1 MTMVNLGDVV
11 TVVSVL
17 IAIGSLVVAVVVATR
32 NKSKDTKQETKE
44 AVEIHAGLQS
54 QIDVLKTSLDMQ
66 LSSIDSGVRDL
77 RADNRG
83 FRSELTKLRDDLRDE
98 MREIHDEAAHAVE
111 LAEAA
116 HRRLDRMGAPED
128 ASVKKLKEKE

>member
-1 MTMVNLGDVV
+1 MVSIGDVV

-17 IAIGSLVVAVVVATR
+17 VAVGSLIVALVAATH
-32 NKSKDTKQETKE
+32 NKSKDTKQEAKE
-44 AVEIHAGLQS
+44 AVEVHAGLQG

-83 FRSELTKLRDDLRDE
+83 LRSELTKLRDDLRDE
-98 MREIHDEAAHAVE
+98 MRDVHDEARHAVE
-111 LAEAA
+111 LSEAA

-128 ASVKKLKEKE
+128 SFIKRLKEKE